1 MARSR
6 IWSAS
11 CSFEL
16 RTPKARAFIRNIDAL
31 IVRKSILIGE
41 KCKDPPKSV
50 ILSRVWQHPSITS
63 SIKPYSLAVMFS
75 CLARSTKEESMTES
89 LCDDDRVWLW
99 RTRWTILCIPMEL
112 VRMRRCWYSMNRVS
126 V

>member
-1 MARSR
+1 MALSR

-41 KCKDPPKSV
+41 KCKDPPRRV
-50 ILSRVWQHPSITS
+50 ILSRVWQQPSITS
-63 SIKPYSLAVMFS
+63 SMKPYSLAVIFS
-75 CLARSTKEESMTES
+75 CLACSMKEKSMMES
-89 LCDDDRVWLW
+89 LRDRGWVWFS
-99 RTRWTILCIPMEL
+99 RTRWTILCIPMEF
-112 VRMRRCWYSMNRVS
+112 VRIRRC
-126 V
+126 